1 MAATKTTKPHL
12 FYWTPLNSSQSQTEK
27 SRCNEC
33 GSRASHPVHNEVVMT
48 QKEAIKMLKKEKEIV
63 ALEPQSYA
71 LFLSLG
77 LALLHQGVFPIAK
90 VSKGF

>member
-1 MAATKTTKPHL
+1 
-12 FYWTPLNSSQSQTEK
+12 
-27 SRCNEC
+27 
-33 GSRASHPVHNEVVMT
+33 MT

-63 ALEPQSYA
+63 ALELQSYA